1 MSDNTSEVI
10 GQGTYGCVHSP
21 PLLCKE
27 SSEKD
32 LKNVSKLL
40 TSSEASKEMKEYVL
54 INNIDQNKDYYLGQP
69 TQCKVSTKKSN
80 KRAIRDCN
88 ISEDVFDQY
97 DNYSL
102 LIMKNGGLNL
112 IEPPGNGSQL
122 VTLRAIV
129 PVCQKPARQVR
140 YRVLM
145 IDVIRHH

>member
-112 IEPPGNGSQL
+112 SQYAKKMGKENVNSDNKKKNRRFL
-122 VTLRAIV
+122 ARNTSFNDGFKII
-129 PVCQKPARQVR
+129 ARQ
-140 YRVLM
+140 
-145 IDVIRHH
+145 